1 VQIEVDR
8 IETER
13 GAILKAQEWYDT
25 KTRLDTRVAEGDA
38 ALTQALET
46 DQAAEAERATLTVV
60 LKAFS
65 LRAELEAAAATGRKL
80 AEAEKAL
87 VDAVKAE
94 RKAGEEREQAVT
106 ASDVAKA
113 KRDEQRAAY
122 DTIGPELDKAKEI
135 DAKIDAAKTDLAE
148 RKSLLE
154 RRISEKDASGKA
166 VAQVEAALK
175 SVHDQQVNDDRWL
188 AKHQSVEVLSVR
200 IEDIAKDLS
209 ERLALEREIASTTA
223 KVEQLERD
231 VKAAGT
237 SRLQKETEIALLRDR
252 ERDLNERISAFRN
265 IADAIDIAAVEARRD
280 MITAIQAALDNVRDA
295 TEDAG
300 KAHAGIATATEEAAR
315 QDMMICQASA
325 VTAQVDAELPTDTAR
340 LEEAR
345 RSLDLSKAAGSKPA
359 EHLRLILEDGQP
371 CPVCGATE
379 HPVTDVDRLLKDRV
393 SADRRRVAELQEQV
407 SASQADRTRAETQ
420 IIAAK
425 DTLQG
430 ISRRRAGHEA
440 GLQAAG
446 EKWRVSVAAVL
457 NSCGEIGVAAP
468 TFAEDAAAAE
478 AAATIAPFREMMNRF
493 LSEAQETLK
502 RTADAE
508 AEARKLDAE
517 RERVRTDLAT
527 AGEGIVKFTAQE
539 HAKANELGILNATL
553 RGMEQNRAAVCS
565 RLDTALAPVFPDWRE
580 KVTTSGAAFV
590 EVCRDLVAQ
599 WRECRARLEISSAEI
614 SRLEA
619 ELEGKQATLK
629 AVEAAVVEAE
639 KQYSDEQGE
648 LDELASERLKVI
660 GGRPVGEV
668 RTEYRERSE
677 AAEKAWND
685 AEITRSKAEQVAAA
699 RSSDT
704 GGARMACDAAR
715 TDHEGA
721 ERVLAE
727 KLVACE
733 INQEQAESAIAKGE
747 TWIVAEQSRLDDLR
761 KAVDI
766 ARATL
771 TERQQSVK
779 EHDSVGRPEQTREE
793 ITAALAAM
801 EVPRAKAAEDLI
813 ETNSVLR
820 HDDQARSRM
829 AEIKAAL
836 DDRREKVLPFPLTH

>member
-1 VQIEVDR
+1 
-8 IETER
+8 
-13 GAILKAQEWYDT
+13 
-25 KTRLDTRVAEGDA
+25 
-38 ALTQALET
+38 
-46 DQAAEAERATLTVV
+46 VV

-65 LRAELEAAAATGRKL
+65 LRSELEAAAETGRKL
-80 AEAEKAL
+80 AETEKAL
-87 VDAVKAE
+87 VDAVEAE
-94 RKAGEEREQAVT
+94 RKAGEEREQAIT
-106 ASDVAKA
+106 ASDAAKA

-122 DTIGPELDKAKEI
+122 DTIGPELDKAKEL

-154 RRISEKDASGKA
+154 RRISEKDTSGKA

-175 SVHDQQVNDDRWL
+175 SVHDQRANDDRWL
-188 AKHQSVEVLSVR
+188 TKHQSVEVLSVR

-223 KVEQLERD
+223 KVERLERD

-265 IADAIDIAAVEARRD
+265 IADAIDTAAVEARRD
-280 MITAIQAALDNVRDA
+280 MITAIQAALDNARDA
-295 TEDAG
+295 TEDAR
-300 KAHAGIATATEEAAR
+300 KAHAGIVTATEEATR

-325 VTAQVDAELPTDTAR
+325 VIAQVDAELPTDTAR

-345 RSLDLSKAAGSKPA
+345 HSLDLSKAAGSKPA

-393 SADRRRVAELQEQV
+393 SADCRRVAELQEQV

-420 IIAAK
+420 IVAAK
-425 DTLQG
+425 DALQG

-440 GLQAAG
+440 ELQAAG

-468 TFAEDAAAAE
+468 TFAEDAAA
-478 AAATIAPFREMMNRF
+478 TIAPFREMMNRF

-502 RTADAE
+502 RAADAE

-527 AGEGIVKFTAQE
+527 AREDIVKFTAQE

-565 RLDTALAPVFPDWRE
+565 RLDTALALVFPDWRE

-629 AVEAAVVEAE
+629 AVEAAVAEAE

-648 LDELASERLKVI
+648 LHELASERLKAI

-699 RSSDT
+699 RSSAT

-721 ERVLAE
+721 EWVLA
-727 KLVACE
+727 
-733 INQEQAESAIAKGE
+733 
-747 TWIVAEQSRLDDLR
+747 D
-761 KAVDI
+761 
-766 ARATL
+766 
-771 TERQQSVK
+771 
-779 EHDSVGRPEQTREE
+779 
-793 ITAALAAM
+793 
-801 EVPRAKAAEDLI
+801 
-813 ETNSVLR
+813 
-820 HDDQARSRM
+820 
-829 AEIKAAL
+829 
-836 DDRREKVLPFPLTH
+836 